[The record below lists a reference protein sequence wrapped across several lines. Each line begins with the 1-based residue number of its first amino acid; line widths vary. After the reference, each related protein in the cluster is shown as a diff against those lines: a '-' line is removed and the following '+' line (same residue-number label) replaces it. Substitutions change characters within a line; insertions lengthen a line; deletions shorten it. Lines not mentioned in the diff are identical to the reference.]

1 MGKLVKIQSLSDL
14 ITNSSSEVY
23 LCKVTE
29 NFKNTFK
36 GLEKEFSAIFFTE
49 EDIKKYLLE
58 SERWKLEE
66 ELDNILTYNPLGD
79 CNLWDWCKDAAGRT
93 KEEIVD
99 FFFPAYK
106 CLLGY
111 ALFER
116 EDTYE
121 WDVFDD
127 YLKNRNKDED
137 KITYAHS

>member
-1 MGKLVKIQSLSDL
+1 MGRLVKIQSLSDL

-36 GLEKEFSAIFFTE
+36 GLEKAFSAIFFTE

-58 SERWKLEE
+58 KERWELED
-66 ELDNILTYNPLGD
+66 LDEVLKYNPLS
-79 CNLWDWCKDAAGRT
+79 NYELWDWCEEAAERT
-93 KEEIVD
+93 KEEIID

-111 ALFER
+111 ALFSR

-137 KITYAHS
+137 KVAHARY